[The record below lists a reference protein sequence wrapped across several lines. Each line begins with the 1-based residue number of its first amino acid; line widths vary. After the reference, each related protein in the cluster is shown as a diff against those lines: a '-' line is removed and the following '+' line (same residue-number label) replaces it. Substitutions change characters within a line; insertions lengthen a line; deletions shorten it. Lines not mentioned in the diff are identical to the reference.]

1 MHWRNSGR
9 TLMGTA
15 MFYHLTRSTPA
26 QTLAMILPR
35 ALKQGWRV
43 MLRGTDTAALEKL
56 DAQLW
61 HGPDDSF
68 LPHGMAGGPQDGD
81 QPVLLGT
88 GGIGNG
94 AQGLVLVDGADTTPD
109 EALVLERV
117 WAIFDG
123 ADDAAVARARGLWT
137 RLTTAGMAAQYWS
150 EDAGKWEKKAE
161 K

>member
-1 MHWRNSGR
+1 
-9 TLMGTA
+9 MGTA

-26 QTLAMILPR
+26 QTLATILPR
-35 ALKQGWRV
+35 AVAAGWRV
-43 MLRGTDTAALEKL
+43 MLRGTDAAALEKL

-61 HGPDDSF
+61 QGPADSF
-68 LPHGMAGGPQDGD
+68 LPHGMAGGPHDGD

-94 AQGLVLVDGADTTPD
+94 ARGLVLVDGADTSPD
-109 EALVLERV
+109 EALALERV

-123 ADDAAVARARGLWT
+123 SDDAAVAQARGLWT
-137 RLTTAGMAAQYWS
+137 KLTNAGMAAQYWS